1 MGSSSSKMGV
11 QTYSYNDISSTAL
24 FNVASSCKGSANSN
38 QEFNFEGT
46 TITNSRIIAT
56 AKQRLECLSTVSSDQ
71 KFDNNFQ
78 NELDN
83 LIKQHSSVAIGSS
96 KTATEIKNEI
106 VTQMRSVMESNTSS
120 ELFGSTTQNQVI
132 NMKNMVVTNSDLIQ
146 QADAFVKTVST
157 VLSQAGM
164 KGEVAVK
171 YKNEGDNTATN
182 AVSDL
187 GNNVKDVWNNAIDKG
202 TGVIGKGV
210 DVVGDTAGGVVDT
223 AKTAVTGVLDIVGSP
238 FFLIIVA
245 VIVIVLIYIYLSKS
259 PAGMAM
265 GMGSGMG
272 VPGMGAPGMAMGQY
286 SPYPQYGPPAP
297 YQPQKRYNTPYQQ
310 APPRAPPAYP
320 PRPQAPPAYPPHPQ
334 APPAAYP
341 PHPQAPL

>member
-1 MGSSSSKMGV
+1 VLLIEKLMGASSSKIGV
-11 QTYSYNDISSTAL
+11 KTYSYNDISSTAL
-24 FNVASSCKGSANSN
+24 FNVASSCKGSANSY
-38 QEFNFEGT
+38 QEVNIDGS
-46 TITNSRIIAT
+46 TISNSRIIAT

-71 KFDNNFQ
+71 KFDNNFK

-83 LIKQHSSVAIGSS
+83 LMKQHASVAIGAS
-96 KTATEIKNEI
+96 KSATEIQNDI
-106 VTQMRSVMESNTSS
+106 ITQMKSIMESNTSS
-120 ELFGSTTQNQVI
+120 DLFGSTTQNQI
-132 NMKNMVVTNSDLIQ
+132 IGLKDSVVTNSDIIQ

-164 KGEVAVK
+164 KGDVTVK
-171 YKNEGDNTATN
+171 YKNQSDNTSSN

-210 DVVGDTAGGVVDT
+210 DVVGNTAEDVVDT

-245 VIVIVLIYIYLSKS
+245 VIVIVLIYLYLSKS

-265 GMGSGMG
+265 GMGMGSMGAMGGPMGMG
-272 VPGMGAPGMAMGQY
+272 MG
-286 SPYPQYGPPAP
+286 SCWVSC
-297 YQPQKRYNTPYQQ
+297 
-310 APPRAPPAYP
+310 
-320 PRPQAPPAYPPHPQ
+320 
-334 APPAAYP
+334 
-341 PHPQAPL
+341 